1 MRRIARIALDK
12 DSEDDLR
19 LLRERVWKA
28 KDRRGEA
35 TQLWNNKN
43 AKLFGVVRR
52 ALDTMASGRSRC
64 MYCEDSF
71 GTDIEHFFP
80 KIRYPSKTFN
90 WNNYLFACSHC
101 NSNLKRQQFPL
112 LSKKPLLLDPSSDDP
127 RSHLAFLPSS
137 GELASIGAKGQP
149 SIDVFALNDAR
160 APRKLPQA
168 RKAAFLKLQLLIEE
182 YEKCIAAGDTASAD
196 LAKQTIQDE
205 PFPVVLGWL
214 VAIAQGPAAAS
225 LLRPAI
231 PGLVAKHSVQTWCT
245 P

>member
-1 MRRIARIALDK
+1 MRRISRIALDK
-12 DSEDDLR
+12 ASEDELR
-19 LLRERVWKA
+19 LLREKVRNA
-28 KDRRGEA
+28 SDRRAQA
-35 TQLWNNKN
+35 TQLWNNKSVSI
-43 AKLFGVVRR
+43 FGVVRR

-80 KIRYPSKTFN
+80 RTKYPSKAFS
-90 WNNYLFACSHC
+90 WNNYLLACSHC

-112 LSKKPLLLDPSSDDP
+112 SKRKPLLLDPSSDDP
-127 RSHLAFLPSS
+127 RDHLVLLPSS
-137 GELASIGAKGQP
+137 GEFASIGAKGQP

-168 RKAAFLKLQLLIEE
+168 RKAAFLKLQLLLEE
-182 YEKCIAAGDTASAD
+182 YEKCIAAGDTANAD

-205 PFPVVLGWL
+205 PFPAVLGWL

-231 PGLVAKHSVQTWCT
+231 PGLVVKHSVQTWC
-245 P
+245 PP